1 MRAEAR
7 TQTLRAVARLGRAA
21 GRSPAPPLPPR
32 SAAPAAAA
40 APCAPPYG
48 RSKLQRGAED
58 HRQTRQSTILRE
70 QQCLAGRTCA
80 EVAERTLLRLRKPS
94 VVSAASKNH
103 PKTARRAAQDGRPRR
118 RRRPG
123 SSCGHRADPPFNP
136 SPAALRRR
144 NGRAPPPMS
153 AITTSQALYVTL
165 QGQQEQRGAGAPP
178 SQRRQRVPRSSRNPH
193 FQTSL
198 RLEVALPSACAGS

>member
-1 MRAEAR
+1 MALAR
-7 TQTLRAVARLGRAA
+7 GHLARYIARGQGSKLIDIDGHEYTDLSLSHGAGVLGHDHPAIRAA
-21 GRSPAPPLPPR
+21 VLEALSVGTVCSMDTRYHSPASRPR
-32 SAAPAAAA
+32 
-40 APCAPPYG
+40 G
-48 RSKLQRGAED
+48 
-58 HRQTRQSTILRE
+58 
-70 QQCLAGRTCA
+70 
-80 EVAERTLLRLRKPS
+80 
-94 VVSAASKNH
+94 
-103 PKTARRAAQDGRPRR
+103 GRPRR
-118 RRRPG
+118 RRGRG

-153 AITTSQALYVTL
+153 AIATSQALCATL